1 MRVRFVDHYSF
12 TDGDRWITVHPN
24 GKENKGTPVKIDEAT
39 GEVKAGMGGKFNGQK
54 ISEARKNF
62 IGPRITQ
69 SQRKIAQQRQNR
81 ENKPTEVGKKKS
93 TQEEALERES
103 NENTWT
109 QIPPEAR
116 RLKKP
121 FPISKETEKAYQV
134 ETGAGKKW
142 IPKSVSHATQEGLVI
157 GLEDWWARKN
167 GLSNILR
174 DMTRSQFEAIEKQ
187 KEAKVKRF
195 DALEKEYLK
204 QNGLAK
210 VKVPFDGEGDSLN
223 YVQIGNQRFEV
234 VERKGWTKVNEGDAD
249 KYGQHLKGRERSD
262 AYWAYVKPVKND
274 ETSEPSTN
282 TNEGK
287 QSQRF
292 KNLLDGGRKWERG
305 SVSRTYFSPD
315 SFAEALGLKFTK
327 DKKNR
332 ADSVS
337 GEDIDHDFTPASA
350 NEFYNALRDIY
361 FDNNRQEFVFPLI
374 FRSWQ
379 RKLLKERMQEY
390 LGYLR

>member
-12 TDGDRWITVHPN
+12 ADGDRWITVHPN
-24 GKENKGTPVKIDEAT
+24 GKDNKGSPVKIDTET
-39 GEVKAGMGGKFNGQK
+39 GEIKAGMGGKFNGQK
-54 ISEARKNF
+54 VSEARKSF
-62 IGPRITQ
+62 TGPRITQ
-69 SQRKIAQQRQNR
+69 SQRRVAQQRQNR

-134 ETGAGKKW
+134 ETGAGKIW

-187 KEAKVKRF
+187 KEEKVKRF

-210 VKVPFDGEGDSLN
+210 VKVPFGGEGDSLN

-234 VERKGWTKVNEGDAD
+234 VERKGWTKVDEGDAD

-282 TNEGK
+282 TNEGT

-292 KNLLDGGRKWERG
+292 KNLLDGGRKLERG

-379 RKLLKERMQEY
+379 RKFLNNRMKEY
-390 LGYLR
+390 LGY

>member
-24 GKENKGTPVKIDEAT
+24 GKENKGTPVKLDEAT

-62 IGPRITQ
+62 TGPRITQ
-69 SQRKIAQQRQNR
+69 SQRKVAQQRQNR
-81 ENKPTEVGKKKS
+81 ENKPTEVGKKKR
-93 TQEEALERES
+93 TKEEALERES

-134 ETGAGKKW
+134 ETGAGKIW

-187 KEAKVKRF
+187 KEEKVKRF

-210 VKVPFDGEGDSLN
+210 VKVPFGGEGDSLN

-234 VERKGWTKVNEGDAD
+234 VERKGWTKVDEGDAD

-379 RKLLKERMQEY
+379 RKFLNDRMKKY
-390 LGYLR
+390 LGY

>member
-1 MRVRFVDHYSF
+1 
-12 TDGDRWITVHPN
+12 
-24 GKENKGTPVKIDEAT
+24 
-39 GEVKAGMGGKFNGQK
+39 
-54 ISEARKNF
+54 
-62 IGPRITQ
+62 
-69 SQRKIAQQRQNR
+69 
-81 ENKPTEVGKKKS
+81 
-93 TQEEALERES
+93 
-103 NENTWT
+103 
-109 QIPPEAR
+109 
-116 RLKKP
+116 
-121 FPISKETEKAYQV
+121 
-134 ETGAGKKW
+134 
-142 IPKSVSHATQEGLVI
+142 
-157 GLEDWWARKN
+157 
-167 GLSNILR
+167 
-174 DMTRSQFEAIEKQ
+174 MTRSQFEAIEKQ
-187 KEAKVKRF
+187 KEEKVKRF

-210 VKVPFDGEGDSLN
+210 VKVPFGGEGDSLN

-234 VERKGWTKVNEGDAD
+234 VERKGWTKVDEGDAD

-282 TNEGK
+282 TNEGQ

-332 ADSVS
+332 ADFVS

-379 RKLLKERMQEY
+379 RKFLNDRMKKY
-390 LGYLR
+390 LGY

>member
-12 TDGDRWITVHPN
+12 TDGDSWITVHPN
-24 GKENKGTPVKIDEAT
+24 GKENKGTPVKLDEAT

-62 IGPRITQ
+62 TGPRITQ
-69 SQRKIAQQRQNR
+69 SQRKVAQQRQNR

-134 ETGAGKKW
+134 ETGVGKIW

-187 KEAKVKRF
+187 KEEKVKRF

-210 VKVPFDGEGDSLN
+210 VKVPFGGEGDSLN

-234 VERKGWTKVNEGDAD
+234 VERKGWTKVDEGDAD

-379 RKLLKERMQEY
+379 RKFLNDRMKKY
-390 LGYLR
+390 LGY

>member
-12 TDGDRWITVHPN
+12 IDGDRWITVHPN
-24 GKENKGTPVKIDEAT
+24 GKENKGSPVKIDGET
-39 GEVKAGMGGKFNGQK
+39 GEIKAGMGGKFNGQR
-54 ISEARKNF
+54 ISEARKSF
-62 IGPRITQ
+62 SGPRITQ
-69 SQRKIAQQRQNR
+69 AQRKVAQQRQNR

-134 ETGAGKKW
+134 ETGAGKIW

-187 KEAKVKRF
+187 KEEKVKRF

-210 VKVPFDGEGDSLN
+210 VKVPFGGEGDSLN

-234 VERKGWTKVNEGDAD
+234 VERKGWTKVDEGDAD

-379 RKLLKERMQEY
+379 RKFLNDRMKKY
-390 LGYLR
+390 LGY

>member
-24 GKENKGTPVKIDEAT
+24 GKENKGTPVKLDEAT

-62 IGPRITQ
+62 TGPRITQ
-69 SQRKIAQQRQNR
+69 SQRKVAQQRQNR

-134 ETGAGKKW
+134 ETGAGKIW

-187 KEAKVKRF
+187 KEEKVKRF

-210 VKVPFDGEGDSLN
+210 VKVPFGGEGDSLN

-234 VERKGWTKVNEGDAD
+234 VERKGWTKVDEGDAD

-379 RKLLKERMQEY
+379 RKFLNDRMKKY
-390 LGYLR
+390 LGY

>member
-24 GKENKGTPVKIDEAT
+24 GKENKGTPVKLDEAT

-62 IGPRITQ
+62 TGPRITQ
-69 SQRKIAQQRQNR
+69 SQRKVAQQRQNR

-134 ETGAGKKW
+134 ETGAGKIW

-187 KEAKVKRF
+187 KEEKVKRF

-210 VKVPFDGEGDSLN
+210 VKVPFGGEGDSLN

-379 RKLLKERMQEY
+379 RKFLNDRMKKY
-390 LGYLR
+390 LGY